1 MNNYQRLALLLLVL
15 LLSVGLLSSAIS
27 ILGDINELNLEDDVP
42 GTGEPEFGVAGLTK
56 AGGEEVPVDDPS
68 MAKMGPI
75 FEIIYPPKTVYL
87 RRMICEEY
95 RNGSWVTVE
104 DGRTVDYNGE
114 TLEGIDYQGQM
125 VEFIIDPVLN
135 MKNYAPVTSNVRSI
149 TYNGTLDYYPELD
162 IFGVR
167 EPSSDPYV
175 VYYTKYDF
183 PTLILHQKKAL
194 EAPSSLQLP
203 EQFSRGIKDL
213 AEEVTSDQVT
223 DYGRYN
229 ALEEYLRENYAY
241 DEDFNS
247 APNGMDPV
255 EWFLFNEE
263 RGICSHFNSAFVL
276 MARSIGLPARVVMG
290 FQVKP
295 DVENQFVMPQQAHL
309 YAEAPLG
316 DLGWV
321 TFDATPFRIEEDTRE
336 MERLPTVTNITG
348 NDPEAVKGKPF
359 HVWGTVKLTNG
370 TNVTGPQVEVYMK
383 VNKTDPEENGTV
395 CGVGVVEDGFFNI
408 TCQAEPSLEVG
419 DYSLVAHTM
428 ETAKYAGSWS
438 DPPIKLITETK
449 IKRLNVPRTAY
460 LGSEVKLEVQLLDAA
475 SNEPVEAAN
484 LTFSWSEEE
493 GYTLT
498 DDEGKAS
505 FSHIFED
512 EGVRNVTVA
521 YNKSE
526 YYLGTNSTFG
536 VSVTIPPEVSLF
548 ALITSFPYNI
558 LLITGIISVIGIGLV
573 MSRREEEVEILV
585 PSERYKDKP
594 LIDDDKPLTFDTYE
608 EGIVKIFNRFYN
620 TSQRVYP
627 EIADSLTPREFER
640 VILNKIPPV
649 SDFALDDLV
658 TCFEIAEY
666 GNMKLG
672 EEDFNRC
679 KATVELLVELMRDE
693 EGDEEKGN

>member
-27 ILGDINELNLEDDVP
+27 ILGDIRKLDLEDDVP
-42 GTGEPEFGVAGLTK
+42 GTGEPEFGVAGMTK
-56 AGGEEVPVDDPS
+56 SGGEEVPVDDPS

-87 RRMICEEY
+87 RRMICNEY
-95 RNGSWVTVE
+95 RNGSWITVE
-104 DGRTVDYNGE
+104 DGISVDYSGE
-114 TLEGIDYQGQM
+114 TLEGINHPGQLI
-125 VEFIIDPVLN
+125 EFIIDPILN
-135 MKNYAPVTSNVRSI
+135 MRNYAPVTSHVRSV
-149 TYNGTLDYYPELD
+149 TYNGTLDYYPELE

-175 VYYTKYDF
+175 VYYSKHDF
-183 PTLILHQKKAL
+183 PTLLLHQKKAR
-194 EAPSSLQLP
+194 EVPSSLQMPDNLSNRVK
-203 EQFSRGIKDL
+203 EL
-213 AEEVTSDQVT
+213 AEEVTKDQVT

-229 ALEEYLRENYAY
+229 AIEEYLRENYAY
-241 DEDFNS
+241 EENFNS
-247 APNGMDPV
+247 APEGMDPV
-255 EWFLFNEE
+255 EWFLFNGQE
-263 RGICSHFNSAFVL
+263 GICSHFNSAFVL
-276 MARSIGLPARVVMG
+276 MSRSIGLPARVVMG

-295 DVENQFVMPQQAHL
+295 DVEKQFVMPQQAHL
-309 YAEAPLG
+309 YAEVPLE

-321 TFDATPFRIEEDTRE
+321 TFDATPFRTEEDTRK
-336 MERLPTVTNITG
+336 MERLPTITNITG
-348 NDPEAVKGKPF
+348 NDPVAVKGKPF

-370 TNVTGPQVEVYMK
+370 SDVTGPQVEVYLK

-408 TCQAEPSLEVG
+408 TCEAEPSLMVG
-419 DYSLVAHTM
+419 DYNLVAHTM

-438 DPPIKLITETK
+438 DPPIKLITETR
-449 IKRLNVPRTAY
+449 IKRVEAPRTAY
-460 LGSEVKLEVQLLDAA
+460 LGSKVKFEVQLIDAT
-475 SNEPVEAAN
+475 NGKPVEDAN
-484 LTFSWSEEE
+484 LTINWNEAKGSS
-493 GYTLT
+493 LT
-498 DDEGKAS
+498 DEEGKAS
-505 FSHIFED
+505 FSHIFEE
-512 EGVRNVTVA
+512 EGVSNVTIT
-521 YNKSE
+521 YSNSE
-526 YYLGTNSTFG
+526 YYIGTNSTFG

-558 LLITGIISVIGIGLV
+558 LIISGIISVIGIGLV
-573 MSRREEEVEILV
+573 MSRRDEEVEILV
-585 PSERYKDKP
+585 PRKRFDDKP
-594 LIDDDKPLTFDTYE
+594 MIDDDTPLTFDTYE

-620 TSQRVYP
+620 TAQRIHP

-640 VILNKIPPV
+640 IILSKIPPV

-679 KATVELLVELMRDE
+679 KATVELLIELIRDE
-693 EGDEEKGN
+693 EGDEEKGT